1 MKGSAPKAAGDRAV
15 NPFDAIAARMEWLS
29 GVMSENDGVRIF
41 NDLYLAVTR
50 AVGVEFANDRFEDP
64 AFLSRL
70 APIFSDLYF
79 DTVERDAAKRTVS
92 RVWAPL
98 FEKRFQSGIAP
109 LQFVIAGM
117 NAHINYDLA
126 IALVAA
132 SRELGY
138 DLELDSA
145 HHRDHLRVNTT
156 LARVM
161 DQVRAHFETT
171 IARSVL
177 TALGMFGQFRNIERA
192 RENTWTQA
200 QNLVALADTPF
211 KREQHLLARARTVG
225 LVSRTLLGQRCAR
238 DLAAAPA
245 SAAPKCSRPA
255 AAWRRGDA
263 ARSPP
268 QSSTLPSDAT
278 P

>member
-1 MKGSAPKAAGDRAV
+1 MKDNAPTAVSDRAV
-15 NPFDAIAARMEWLS
+15 NPFDAIAARMERLS
-29 GVMSENDGVRIF
+29 GAMSQNDGVRIF

-50 AVGVEFANDRFEDP
+50 AVGAEFANDRFEDP

-79 DTVERDAAKRTVS
+79 DAVERDAAKRTVS
-92 RVWAPL
+92 RVWVPL

-132 SRELGY
+132 SSELGY

-156 LARVM
+156 LACVM
-161 DQVRAHFETT
+161 DEVREHFETT
-171 IARSVL
+171 IARSVV
-177 TALGMFGQFRNIERA
+177 TALGMFDQFRRIARA

-200 QNLVALADTPF
+200 QNLVALHDTPF

-225 LVSRTLLGQRCAR
+225 FVSRTLLGQCCAQ

-245 SAAPKCSRPA
+245 SAEPTCSRPT
-255 AAWRRGDA
+255 AAWRRG
-263 ARSPP
+263 SP
-268 QSSTLPSDAT
+268 A
-278 P
+278 